1 MTRTDPAPERAT
13 AASAPEGPA
22 RIDRRPV
29 QRADGPQSVRLLAVS
44 FGVTVVLTRLYLSL
58 TGYPQIG
65 HGEFHLAH
73 ALWGGL
79 LLMVAATLQLLWSN
93 GWVMSAAAV
102 CAGAGSGLFVD
113 EVGKFI
119 TARNDYFTPLAAPI
133 IYLVFLAVL
142 AVVVLA
148 RLARVD
154 DARSVAYAV
163 VVGLKDVIDGPIRPE
178 ERAILLERLTFL
190 EADAGRHDLAALA
203 RQLRPVVEAVETVA
217 ARERLPRARAAFATF
232 ERYVLPRPV
241 HRLIL
246 VTGAGAVG
254 LVSLIGLAVFVAL
267 ASGDPQFR
275 VVIDDQSVPPGSR
288 PPALVIASLGEA
300 VVGVA
305 LLLSA
310 VALLVGRD
318 RFGLRVGHAG
328 LVFGLSAVNVV
339 LGYISAEVVVV
350 VVVAELALLVLYR
363 RYRTRFD
370 PPPHRLPAAPLSPR
384 AGSPAAAS

>member
-1 MTRTDPAPERAT
+1 
-13 AASAPEGPA
+13 
-22 RIDRRPV
+22 
-29 QRADGPQSVRLLAVS
+29 
-44 FGVTVVLTRLYLSL
+44 
-58 TGYPQIG
+58 
-65 HGEFHLAH
+65 
-73 ALWGGL
+73 
-79 LLMVAATLQLLWSN
+79 VAATLQLLWSN

-148 RLARVD
+148 RRARVD

-178 ERAILLERLTFL
+178 ERAVLLGRLTFL
-190 EADAGRHDLAALA
+190 EGDADRPDLAALA
-203 RQLRPVVEAVETVA
+203 RQLRPVVEGVETVVP
-217 ARERLPRARAAFATF
+217 RERLPRLRAAFATF
-232 ERYVLPRPV
+232 
-241 HRLIL
+241 
-246 VTGAGAVG
+246 GAGAVG